1 VRKEKKMHN
10 QHLGF
15 SRVAA
20 GQRMAERRVEAT
32 EARLAKDAG
41 PSPRWDRFRPVR
53 RWWRRLGWS
62 RPATARPR
70 RAGDA
75 S

>member
-1 VRKEKKMHN
+1 MHN
-10 QHLGF
+10 QYLGF

-20 GQRMAERRVEAT
+20 DQRMAERQVEAT
-32 EARLAKDAG
+32 GARLANDAG
-41 PSPRWDRFRPVR
+41 PAPRWDGYRPVR

-62 RPATARPR
+62 SPATAKPR

-75 S
+75 G